1 MRASHLTAGV
11 VLLSVLLQGCVPLV
25 VGGAAATTAVIHDR
39 RTPTTVLDDQ
49 TIEASVRKRI
59 GAEPAFSEAHINVN
73 SYNNAVLLTG
83 EVPSREA
90 GVKAAELVRGVD
102 KVRKIHNELVIA
114 PASTLAQRSSDT
126 LITTGVKSSLF
137 TVDLPKFD
145 PTRVKVVTER
155 GVVYLLGLVSAQ
167 EADAATD
174 RARRVNG
181 VQKVVR
187 LFEITE

>member
-1 MRASHLTAGV
+1 MGAYRLTAGIV
-11 VLLSVLLQGCVPLV
+11 VLGLALQGCVPLV

-39 RTPTTVLDDQ
+39 RSPATVLDDQ
-49 TIEASVRKRI
+49 TIEASVRKLI
-59 GAEPAFSEAHINVN
+59 GAEPAFSESHINVN
-73 SYNNAVLLTG
+73 SYNNVVLLTG
-83 EVPSREA
+83 EVPSREV
-90 GVKAAELVRGVD
+90 GMKAADLVRGVD

-114 PASTLAQRSSDT
+114 PATSLAQRSNDT

-145 PTRVKVVTER
+145 PTRVTVVTER
-155 GVVYLLGLVSAQ
+155 GVVYLLGLVSTQ

-174 RARRVNG
+174 RARRVSG

-187 LFEITE
+187 LFEMTE